1 MSHFTWVALF
11 GGMEMFLNPIKKSI
25 ARTSQNKYILI
36 RLNQRRLYLIVNE
49 KVFFSFKIAIG
60 KKSTPTPKGQFKI
73 IDKALNPG
81 GAFGTRWMRFY
92 KGYGIHGTNNPSSI
106 GYAITNGCVRMY
118 NKDIERLFPL
128 VPVGTKVIITD

>member
-1 MSHFTWVALF
+1 VALF
-11 GGMEMFLNPIKKSI
+11 GGMGMFLNPIKKRI
-25 ARTSQNKYILI
+25 ARTAQNKYILI
-36 RLNQRRLYLIVNE
+36 RLKQRRLYLIVNE

-92 KGYGIHGTNNPSSI
+92 KGYGIHGTNNPFSI